1 MLPMFTVG
9 CLTNKEVIM
18 SKISE
23 LIKKLKLKPFPGEM
37 KKADA
42 RENPPI
48 PVPKPIKPKEE
59 DK

>member
-1 MLPMFTVG
+1 
-9 CLTNKEVIM
+9 M

-23 LIKKLKLKPFPGEM
+23 LIKKLKLKPAGDSKEDPIGAEL
-37 KKADA
+37 KPIKPIKPIPP
-42 RENPPI
+42 EPPI

>member
-1 MLPMFTVG
+1 
-9 CLTNKEVIM
+9 M

-23 LIKKLKLKPFPGEM
+23 LIKKLKFKPFTGETG
-37 KKADA
+37 KADA
-42 RENPPI
+42 REKPPI

>member
-1 MLPMFTVG
+1 
-9 CLTNKEVIM
+9 M